1 MISPGNYKN
10 EFNIVVIYIFYI
22 AIGTINMVNTFQPEK
37 FCIGG
42 GISGEKE
49 NLTKPIAE
57 LLNVEDYARNMSKR
71 VEVCVAELGNDAGII
86 GAAFL
91 DTLYK

>member
-1 MISPGNYKN
+1 
-10 EFNIVVIYIFYI
+10 
-22 AIGTINMVNTFQPEK
+22 MVNIFQPEK

-49 NLTKPIAE
+49 NLTKPVSE
-57 LLNVEDYARNMSKR
+57 FVNREDYARNMKKR
-71 VEVCVAELGNDAGII
+71 VEICVAELGNDAGII

-91 DTLYK
+91 DRLYK